1 MLEHG
6 YRHGIVGRVCR
17 DVLTSVLK
25 WLETLTTEGK
35 SNSNLA
41 GKESDK
47 EPSISAAELKD
58 ALKEAVRQ
66 LYALCFFTS
75 VPHKEL
81 GFQQFLLS
89 L

>member
-1 MLEHG
+1 M
-6 YRHGIVGRVCR
+6 
-17 DVLTSVLK
+17 LTSILK
-25 WLETLTTEGK
+25 WLEELTTEGK
-35 SNSNLA
+35 ANGNLA

-58 ALKEAVRQ
+58 ALKAAVRQ
-66 LYALCFFTS
+66 LYALCFFAS
-75 VPHKEL
+75 VSLKGL

>member
-1 MLEHG
+1 M
-6 YRHGIVGRVCR
+6 GRVCR

-25 WLETLTTEGK
+25 WLEELTTEGK
-35 SNSNLA
+35 TNGNLA

-58 ALKEAVRQ
+58 ALKAAVRQ

-75 VPHKEL
+75 VPLKEL
-81 GFQQFLLS
+81 GFQQFLL
-89 L
+89 LL